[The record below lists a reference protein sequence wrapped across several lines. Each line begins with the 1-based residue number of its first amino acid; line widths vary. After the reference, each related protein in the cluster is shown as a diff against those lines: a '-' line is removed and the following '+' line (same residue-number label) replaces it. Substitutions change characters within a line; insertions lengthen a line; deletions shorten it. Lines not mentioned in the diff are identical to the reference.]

1 MFSKTKHRGRTVAA
15 ALAAAAAFTMMGP
28 AGTASAIDHVTC
40 DPGAGYLKIWS
51 HSNGRDSVDC
61 YANRGKTNF
70 GGWWV
75 DKISTGNNDVK
86 YYDANGDVVKIDR
99 GRTISY
105 PNRPPKVKAIE
116 IL

>member
-1 MFSKTKHRGRTVAA
+1 MISRTRNVARTAA
-15 ALAAAAAFTMMGP
+15 ATLAAAVAFTLAGP

-40 DPGAGYLKIWS
+40 DPDAGFLKIWS
-51 HSNGRDSVDC
+51 HNSSGRQSVDC

-75 DKISTGNNDVK
+75 DQISTGNNDVK
-86 YYDANGDVVKIDR
+86 YYDANGDVVKITR
-99 GRTISY
+99 WNNVKYR
-105 PNRPPKVKAIE
+105 NVPKVNAIE